1 MRFNEY
7 RANLALQPAPA
18 VPAPRMQPE
27 QPQSVAAQPAA
38 PVAFIIPARRCAIC
52 CARHSG
58 ARC

>member
-7 RANLALQPAPA
+7 RANLALQPQRPAPA
-18 VPAPRMQPE
+18 PQSK
-27 QPQSVAAQPAA
+27 QPQPAPAA